1 MRTIW
6 KALLNVI
13 LSKLNP
19 RDIIGA
25 IVKWLDDYS
34 HGTKTQWDDVPAD
47 LVVQLWEKYKEYVP
61 ENLQLNVTKR
71 VK

>member
-1 MRTIW
+1 MRAIW

-34 HGTKTQWDDVPAD
+34 HTTKTQWDDVPAD
-47 LVVQLWEKYKEYVP
+47 LMVQLWEKYKTYVP
-61 ENLQLNVTKR
+61 ENLQLSVTKR

>member
-13 LSKLNP
+13 LGKLNP

-34 HGTKTQWDDVPAD
+34 HGTTTQWDDVPAD